1 MIYISEIIKSKK
13 EMDMYRKFCDLI
25 HDKYFEMRKIWIQE
39 DSFKDSFDKVME
51 QLKMVKNN
59 QEVTNLKPSEV
70 VRFFHNDV
78 SLSDSDVS
86 PLKDHKK
93 SFDKVMEQL
102 KMVKNNQE
110 VTNLKPSEVFR
121 FFHNDVSLSD
131 SDVSLLEDHKKSFD
145 KVLQQLK
152 MVKGLNH
159 REVVNI
165 KPSDVLHFFHNLNEK
180 ENDDG
185 SATPTDEMSDD
196 ENYLYNNFSGCS
208 KENDFMVEDNYYY
221 NESGC
226 PFDSFNLANWD
237 GDQQVGFR

>member
-78 SLSDSDVS
+78 SLSCSDVS
-86 PLKDHKK
+86 P
-93 SFDKVMEQL
+93 
-102 KMVKNNQE
+102 
-110 VTNLKPSEVFR
+110 
-121 FFHNDVSLSD
+121 
-131 SDVSLLEDHKKSFD
+131 LEDHKKSFD
-145 KVLQQLK
+145 KVLEQLK